1 MKKILPLLVCSIFI
15 ITTLSACTLP
25 ATTAPAAPQ
34 PQNAAPTSA
43 PPTLAIKT
51 PISTATKVTSF
62 QEILSGTQTALA
74 IIRGGEPEEEM
85 QTPSVEETNEELMGG
100 GVMELQISPVSP
112 LDVTTGTPG
121 ASVSTAFANTTQM
134 VTTATAAAPV
144 IYVFQGIPGV
154 PTFGILKVTRDTN
167 VTIQSNEF
175 PVNTKYVVKMG
186 PAYSYA
192 LGGTVIGTFDSGKGG
207 TANMTFN
214 IPADLKGSDRI
225 DIRVEFPD
233 GRYANNFF
241 YNLTVN

>member
-1 MKKILPLLVCSIFI
+1 MNKKLPLLVCSILI
-15 ITTLSACTLP
+15 IIALSACTLP
-25 ATTAPAAPQ
+25 ATTGPAAPQ
-34 PQNAAPTSA
+34 PQNAVPTSA

-74 IIRGGEPEEEM
+74 IIRGGEPDEEM
-85 QTPSVEETNEELMGG
+85 QTPSVEETNEEQMGS
-100 GVMELQISPVSP
+100 VVTEPQISPVSP
-112 LDVTTGTPG
+112 LDATAGTPG
-121 ASVSTAFANTTQM
+121 APVSTAFANTTQM
-134 VTTATAAAPV
+134 VTTATATAPV
-144 IYVFQGIPGV
+144 VSVFQGIPGV

-192 LGGTVIGTFDSGKGG
+192 LGGTIIGTFDSGKGG

-214 IPADLKGSDRI
+214 IPAELKGSDRI

-233 GRYANNFF
+233 GRYSYNYFF
-241 YNLTVN
+241 NLTVN